1 MFFCNVAIAASSKA
15 ALKQSYFSKKCTH
28 VNLQL
33 SKKKQISKKKKSVKG
48 HLEEHNEFI

>member
-1 MFFCNVAIAASSKA
+1 MTAAVRLRINIQKKEETLRMFFCNVAIAASSKA

-33 SKKKQISKKKKSVKG
+33 SKKK
-48 HLEEHNEFI
+48 